1 VVQVKMVD
9 PQRVKKKRK
18 KKKQIFC
25 AKVNLRSEP
34 IKATEELC
42 FV

>member
-1 VVQVKMVD
+1 VVQVKTVD
-9 PQRVKKKRK
+9 PQRVKKTKN
-18 KKKQIFC
+18 KKQIFC